1 MSDPR
6 SNVLVT
12 VDALAARVSD
22 APSGKPRLVILDISD
37 DLDAAPLDRSVIP
50 GAISASLASD
60 ISGPATKPGGRR
72 PLPDPAALQEIL
84 RRLGI
89 DAETDIVVYDNAS
102 GGQAGRAWWTLR
114 WAGHANTRLLDGGL
128 SAWIAA
134 GNDTADL
141 PIDPTGSGTFTV
153 TPGGMPV
160 INADEAADIAR
171 NGALLDA
178 RGQKGYDGEPDKPA
192 SGHIPGAVC
201 AGAKQVLGPDGVFK
215 STEDLRAMF
224 ADLGADGSNPVG
236 VYCGSGNAA
245 AFELAG
251 MYAAGLEAPLYVG
264 SWSAWSADPD
274 RPVAQGPERG

>member
-6 SNVLVT
+6 SNVLIT
-12 VDALAARVSD
+12 VDELSALTSD
-22 APSGKPRLVILDISD
+22 ASGLVILDISD
-37 DLDAAPLDRSVIP
+37 DLEASPLDRPVIT
-50 GAISASLASD
+50 GAISASLATD

-72 PLPDPAALQEIL
+72 PLPDPARLQETL
-84 RRLGI
+84 RHWGI
-89 DAETDIVVYDNAS
+89 NADSEVVVYDNAS

-114 WAGHANTRLLDGGL
+114 WAGHAHTRLLDGGL
-128 SAWIAA
+128 GAWIAA
-134 GNDTADL
+134 GNDTTDQPAT
-141 PIDPTGSGTFTV
+141 PSGPGNFTV
-153 TPGGMPV
+153 TPGGLPV

-178 RGQKGYDGEPDKPA
+178 RGQKGYDGTPDNAA
-192 SGHIPGAVC
+192 SGHIPGAIC
-201 AGAKQVLGPDGVFK
+201 AGAKQVLGPDGIFK

-224 ADLGADGSNPVG
+224 AGLGADGSQPVG

>member
-6 SNVLVT
+6 SNILIT
-12 VDALAARVSD
+12 VDELSALT
-22 APSGKPRLVILDISD
+22 SGSAGLILLDISD
-37 DLDAAPLDRSVIP
+37 DLEAAPLDRPVIP
-50 GAISASLASD
+50 GAIAASLASD

-72 PLPDPAALQEIL
+72 PLPNPDALQETL
-84 RRLGI
+84 RRWGI
-89 DAETDIVVYDNAS
+89 DADSDVVVYDNAS
-102 GGQAGRAWWTLR
+102 GGQAGRAWWTMR
-114 WAGHANTRLLDGGL
+114 WAGHANTRLLDGGIA
-128 SAWIAA
+128 AWIAA
-134 GNDTADL
+134 GNDTIDL
-141 PIDPTGSGTFTV
+141 PAIPSVSGNFTV
-153 TPGGMPV
+153 TPGGLPV

-171 NGALLDA
+171 KGALLDA
-178 RGQKGYDGEPDKPA
+178 RGQKGYDGAPDNTA
-192 SGHIPGAVC
+192 SGHIPGAIC
-201 AGAKQVLGPDGVFK
+201 AGAKQVLSPDGVFK

-224 ADLGADGSNPVG
+224 AAIGADGTQPVG